1 MLLIVGFT
9 NKTYF
14 SELLVDF
21 LWVLVDFGGFWLGA
35 LLERE
40 NLRGPRPWLPLGD
53 EVTIRG
59 SNKLLSGVM
68 VVVVVVVGQRWG

>member
-1 MLLIVGFT
+1 M
-9 NKTYF
+9 
-14 SELLVDF
+14 S
-21 LWVLVDFGGFWLGA
+21 FGGFWLGA

-53 EVTIRG
+53 EVTLRG

-68 VVVVVVVGQRWG
+68 MVVVVVVVAKMVMMVMVMT

>member
-1 MLLIVGFT
+1 MI
-9 NKTYF
+9 
-14 SELLVDF
+14 LVS
-21 LWVLVDFGGFWLGA
+21 FGGFWLGA

-53 EVTIRG
+53 EVTLRG

-68 VVVVVVVGQRWG
+68 MVVVVVAKMVMMVMVMT

>member
-1 MLLIVGFT
+1 M
-9 NKTYF
+9 
-14 SELLVDF
+14 
-21 LWVLVDFGGFWLGA
+21 GA

-53 EVTIRG
+53 EVTLRG

-68 VVVVVVVGQRWG
+68 MVVVVVVVVAKMVMMVMVMT

>member
-1 MLLIVGFT
+1 MILVG
-9 NKTYF
+9 
-14 SELLVDF
+14 
-21 LWVLVDFGGFWLGA
+21 FGGFWLGA

-59 SNKLLSGVM
+59 SNKLLSVLMVVVVM
-68 VVVVVVVGQRWG
+68 VVVVVVMVMMVMVMT

>member
-21 LWVLVDFGGFWLGA
+21 FVSFGGFWLGA

>member
-1 MLLIVGFT
+1 MG
-9 NKTYF
+9 
-14 SELLVDF
+14 
-21 LWVLVDFGGFWLGA
+21 FGGFWLGA

-68 VVVVVVVGQRWG
+68 VVVVVVVGQSWG

>member
-1 MLLIVGFT
+1 M
-9 NKTYF
+9 
-14 SELLVDF
+14 
-21 LWVLVDFGGFWLGA
+21 GA

-68 VVVVVVVGQRWG
+68 MVVVVVVVVVMMMVVVVMMVVVKMVMMVMVIA